1 MTLYCFL
8 LYLYTHNRLWHRFSV
23 WQYLLNELVKPLSIK
38 IFDKCPLCDSAS
50 MPNTLT
56 DPNKIEN
63 CLQQSL
69 KSHCLVRDE
78 NIKKKI
84 FFKGLGNDWVLTEL
98 QISKNSEE
106 GKIIKFRQE
115 GLYKVGEWPNRY
127 FEVEGEEP
135 NRDKR
140 CQPWSAI
147 PNSYYE
153 TDQGPKLDRQGCS
166 LNVETHF
173 LTFQSPRFSVLRV
186 NCKNFFS
193 NESLSVHSFI
203 RSLSQVIHWTFI
215 VYSVLCIYHLYGMTF
230 WSF

>member
-1 MTLYCFL
+1 MWLCF
-8 LYLYTHNRLWHRFSV
+8 YAKYSDWSKWNR
-23 WQYLLNELVKPLSIK
+23 KLSTTVPK
-38 IFDKCPLCDSAS
+38 V
-50 MPNTLT
+50 
-56 DPNKIEN
+56 
-63 CLQQSL
+63 SL
-69 KSHCLVRDE
+69 SWPRWE
-78 NIKKKI
+78 YKKNF

-140 CQPWSAI
+140 CQLWSAI
-147 PNSYYE
+147 PSSYYE
-153 TDQGPKLDRQGCS
+153 TDQGPKLDRQECS

-203 RSLSQVIHWTFI
+203 RSQVIHWTFI

-230 WSF
+230 WSFYKLIGERKKIRHIQSSQVKAQGGL